1 MQMRT
6 DAQRQHQHAV
16 AHRAGEEDRRQQH
29 GGDDGHRVGL
39 EQVGGH
45 AGAVA
50 HVVAHVVGDHGG
62 VAGVVLG
69 DAGLDL
75 AHQVGADVGA
85 LGEDAAAEPG
95 EDRDQRAAEAQRH
108 HRLQHPAQLVVAAA
122 GHAAAQDEVVA
133 GDAEQAEADHQH
145 AGDGA
150 GLEGDVQ
157 AGGQPLLG
165 ACAVRTLAR
174 TETFMPT

>member
-1 MQMRT
+1 MQMPPMPSGSISMASRT
-6 DAQRQHQHAV
+6 V
-16 AHRAGEEDRRQQH
+16 AGEEDRRQQH

-75 AHQVGADVGA
+75 ADQVGADVGA
-85 LGEDAAAEPG
+85 LGEDAAAETG
-95 EDRDQRAAEAQRH
+95 EDRDQRAAEAQRD
-108 HRLQHPAQLVVAAA
+108 HRLQH
-122 GHAAAQDEVVA
+122 AAQSSS
-133 GDAEQAEADHQH
+133 
-145 AGDGA
+145 
-150 GLEGDVQ
+150 
-157 AGGQPLLG
+157 
-165 ACAVRTLAR
+165 LAPV
-174 TETFMPT
+174 MPPRSTK